1 MDVIEISST
10 RNRSRSM
17 LVKFAVVFAKL
28 TLSVNVEVLLI
39 PEEDDPSGRNK
50 ARQVILLRIGELSEV
65 HTMDFGA
72 NFGVAIEDIGG
83 IGEEVTEL
91 RITLNT
97 FILIGNLCQWLPMNI
112 GEVWAKV
119 VVLIVRVIL
128 DTCTARFIDQVI
140 LSFYRRLRGDE
151 RSTHFFGN
159 SICMV
164 RGRLLLEHWVIEGRT
179 KDNRS
184 AKQRKLQEFEIWI
197 FVRVAQNGM

>member
-28 TLSVNVEVLLI
+28 TLSINVEVLLI
-39 PEEDDPSGRNK
+39 PEEDDPRRNK

-72 NFGVAIEDIGG
+72 NFGVTIEDVGG

-140 LSFYRRLRGDE
+140 LSLYRRLRGDE
-151 RSTHFFGN
+151 RSTHFCDD
-159 SICMV
+159 SIRMI
-164 RGRLLLEHWVIEGRT
+164 RGRLLLEQWVIERRT

-184 AKQRKLQEFEIWI
+184 AKQQKLQEFEIWI
-197 FVRVAQNGM
+197 FISVAQNGM